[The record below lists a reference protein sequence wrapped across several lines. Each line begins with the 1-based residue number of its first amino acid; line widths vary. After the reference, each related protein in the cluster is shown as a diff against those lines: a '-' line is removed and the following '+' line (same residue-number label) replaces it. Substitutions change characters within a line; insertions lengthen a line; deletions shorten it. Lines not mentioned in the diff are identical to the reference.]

1 MTIPERWSS
10 TTKLGLPFGLGIK
23 TPRYKSGLFCYTR
36 LSYMKK
42 WLPLVIFFLILLG
55 GIWFW
60 SIGALPDEDRALARV
75 TEVTGT
81 ASVKTGDTVESGTI
95 ITTGPESSVILSW
108 FESGETRLGA
118 DTELRIDTASS
129 GAGESM
135 VIKLKLETGRVWS
148 RILRLLDVEGDM
160 TIETN
165 DVVATVRGTAF
176 DLEVKQGEPTTLWVS
191 DSVVQAAAKQSSGAP
206 LFVAEGS
213 MAKFTS
219 GKRATSTEPITA
231 SGKASDWFKDNQ
243 ERDVKFV
250 EEARRRMREKIG
262 LDRVPSTGW
271 LRDAIRAS
279 EGLRAPNARYL
290 VRRIA
295 QIRRVIEEGKSGLA
309 FQEFSRLE
317 TEWRSR
323 MSDGADPSELRVAR
337 QALILS
343 ERLYE
348 DVAPD
353 HPAYRIK
360 QSLEDWRVTIAVGPA
375 EKIYARLLAIDA
387 RLDEARHFLMKGD
400 APSSIISI
408 ELADNTLENI
418 NREYQQSVKELDKEK
433 AEKLKSKL
441 DALSARSKALR
452 AETVARESGLIGS
465 DNLDPL
471 DPPDAITVSSTT
483 ATATVPVIEV
493 PTSTPPTP
501 APPTQDEQLVPVS
514 LTIDPVQSML
524 GFSQSAVYRAIVVY
538 KNGLSK
544 DVTKTA
550 RFTANP
556 TGYGA
561 LNGNVFRAMEL
572 KGDITINASY
582 TEGGIEVNAQAFV
595 SIVDNP

>member
-1 MTIPERWSS
+1 
-10 TTKLGLPFGLGIK
+10 
-23 TPRYKSGLFCYTR
+23 
-36 LSYMKK
+36 
-42 WLPLVIFFLILLG
+42 
-55 GIWFW
+55 
-60 SIGALPDEDRALARV
+60 
-75 TEVTGT
+75 
-81 ASVKTGDTVESGTI
+81 
-95 ITTGPESSVILSW
+95 
-108 FESGETRLGA
+108 
-118 DTELRIDTASS
+118 
-129 GAGESM
+129 M

-176 DLEVKQGEPTTLWVS
+176 DLEVAQGQPTTLWVS
-191 DSVVQAAAKQSSGAP
+191 DSVVQASAKRAAGNP

-231 SGKASDWFKDNQ
+231 SGKASDWFKNNQ
-243 ERDVKFV
+243 ERDEKFI
-250 EEARRRMREKIG
+250 EQARRQLREKIG

-279 EGLRAPNARYL
+279 ERLRAPNARYL

-337 QALILS
+337 QALIAS

-375 EKIYARLLAIDA
+375 EKLFARLLAIDA
-387 RLDEARHFLMKGD
+387 RLDEARYFLMKGN
-400 APSSIISI
+400 APSSIISV
-408 ELADNTLENI
+408 ELADKALENI
-418 NREYQQSVKELDKEK
+418 NREYQQSLKELDAAR
-433 AEKLKSKL
+433 AEKLKFKL
-441 DALSARSKALR
+441 DALAARSKALR
-452 AETVARESGLIGS
+452 AETIAKESDLIGT
-465 DNLDPL
+465 DNLESL
-471 DPPDAITVSSTT
+471 DPPDAITVSSTS
-483 ATATVPVIEV
+483 ATATIPVIET
-493 PTSTPPTP
+493 PTATPPV
-501 APPTQDEQLVPVS
+501 PPPQDEALVPVS
-514 LTIDPVQSML
+514 LRIEPSQSNL
-524 GFSQSAVYRAIVVY
+524 GFNQSIVYRAIVVY
-538 KNGLSK
+538 KNGLTK
-544 DVTKTA
+544 DITKSV
-550 RFTANP
+550 RFTASP

-561 LNGNVFRAMEL
+561 LNGNTFRAMEL
-572 KGDITINASY
+572 RGNITINAVYS
-582 TEGGIEVNAQAFV
+582 EGGTEVNSQAFI

>member
-1 MTIPERWSS
+1 
-10 TTKLGLPFGLGIK
+10 
-23 TPRYKSGLFCYTR
+23 
-36 LSYMKK
+36 MKK

-60 SIGALPDEDRALARV
+60 SIGALPDEARVLATV
-75 TEVTGT
+75 TEVTGS
-81 ASVKTGDTVESGTI
+81 ASVKNGDTVESGAV
-95 ITTGPESSVILSW
+95 ITTGPESSVVLSW

-129 GAGESM
+129 GTEGSM

-176 DLEVKQGEPTTLWVS
+176 DLEVKKGEPTTLWVS
-191 DSVVQAAAKQSSGAP
+191 DSVVQASAKQAAGNP

-213 MAKFTS
+213 MAKFIS

-231 SGKASDWFKDNQ
+231 SGKASDWFKNNQ
-243 ERDVKFV
+243 ERDGKFI
-250 EEARRRMREKIG
+250 EQARRRLREKIG

-271 LRDAIRAS
+271 LRDAIRTS
-279 EGLRAPNARYL
+279 ERLRAPNARYL

-360 QSLEDWRVTIAVGPA
+360 QSLEDWRVTIAAGPA

-387 RLDEARHFLMKGD
+387 RLDEARYFLMQRN

-408 ELADNTLENI
+408 ELADKALENI
-418 NREYQQSVKELDKEK
+418 NREYQQSVKELDKPK

-452 AETVARESGLIGS
+452 AETVAMESSLVGNGHLES
-465 DNLDPL
+465 L
-471 DPPDAITVSSTT
+471 DPPEAITVSSTA
-483 ATATVPVIEV
+483 ATSTLPVIET
-493 PTSTPPTP
+493 PTTT
-501 APPTQDEQLVPVS
+501 APVQPVQDEQLIPVT
-514 LTIDPVQSML
+514 LRIDPVQSTL
-524 GFSQSAVYRAIVVY
+524 GFNQSIVYRAIVVY
-538 KNGLSK
+538 KNGLTK
-544 DVTKTA
+544 DVSKTA
-550 RFTANP
+550 RFTASP

-561 LNGNVFRAMEL
+561 LNGNAFRTMEL
-572 KGDITINASY
+572 KGSITINAVY
-582 TEGGIEVNAQAFV
+582 TEGGIEVNSQA
-595 SIVDNP
+595 SINIVDNP